1 LAAEN
6 YFNGYFFTHCRFIG
20 EGQTPMFKYIIGRLI
35 QSIPLLILIAVLTFI
50 LLKTVGDPLADLA
63 MNPKNNPEETFR
75 LRAVLGLNDPLP
87 IQFVNWLIGDTWY
100 KRDITG
106 DGEPDV
112 YGSRLGILR
121 GDWGNSYRV
130 KNKSAVD
137 LIGEK
142 LPNTLLL
149 GISSYV
155 LIIVVSLGVG
165 IFAALR
171 PYTLADNIITSLS
184 FILFSMPIYLI
195 ALLMIYIFAVQFRL
209 AHDAGA
215 SWLPYLPVQG
225 MRPTRNAD
233 GSLGELISHMILPV
247 FCLSAISIAG
257 YSRFIRASMMEV
269 INSDYIRTAQSKG
282 LSSRRVTF
290 VHALKNA
297 SLPLVTLI
305 GLDVPFIL
313 SGAVVT
319 ESIFS
324 WDGMGQLFIKS
335 LDALDAPVLILFVM
349 MTAVAVVVMQL
360 VTDIAYAWLDPRVR
374 FG

>member
-1 LAAEN
+1 
-6 YFNGYFFTHCRFIG
+6 
-20 EGQTPMFKYIIGRLI
+20 MFKYIIGRLI
-35 QSIPLLILIAVLTFI
+35 QAIPLLVLIAVLTFF
-50 LLKTVGDPLADLA
+50 LLKTVGDPLQYLTEDPRVTEA
-63 MNPKNNPEETFR
+63 ERFR

-87 IQFVNWLIGDTWY
+87 IQFVTWLIGDTWY
-100 KRDITG
+100 QRDITG

-112 YGSRLGILR
+112 YGQRMGILR
-121 GDWGNSYRV
+121 GDWGNSIRV
-130 KNKSAVD
+130 KNKSATQV
-137 LIGEK
+137 IGEK

-155 LIIVVSLGVG
+155 VIVVVSLGVG
-165 IFAALR
+165 IFAAVR
-171 PYTLADNIITSLS
+171 QYSLADNVITSVS

-195 ALLMIYIFAVQFRL
+195 ALLMIYIFAVQLRL

-225 MRPTRNAD
+225 MRPSRGGN
-233 GSLGELISHMILPV
+233 GSLGELLQHMILPV

-257 YSRFIRASMMEV
+257 YSRFIRASMLEV

-282 LSSRRVTF
+282 LSNRRVTF

-305 GLDVPFIL
+305 GLDIPFIL

-319 ESIFS
+319 EQIFS
-324 WDGMGQLFIKS
+324 WDGMGLLFIKS
-335 LDALDAPVLILFVM
+335 LEALDAPVLILFVM

-360 VTDIAYAWLDPRVR
+360 ITDIAYAWLDPRVR

>member
-1 LAAEN
+1 
-6 YFNGYFFTHCRFIG
+6 
-20 EGQTPMFKYIIGRLI
+20 MFKYIIGRLI
-35 QSIPLLILIAVLTFI
+35 QAIPLLILIAVLTFI
-50 LLKTVGDPLADLA
+50 LLKTVGDPLAELA
-63 MNPKNNPEETFR
+63 LNPKANPQETFR

-100 KRDITG
+100 ERDITG

-112 YGSRLGILR
+112 YGTRLGILR

-130 KNKSAVD
+130 KNKSAVQM
-137 LIGEK
+137 ITEK
-142 LPNTLLL
+142 MPNTLLL
-149 GISSYV
+149 GVSSYV
-155 LIIVVSLGVG
+155 LIIIVSLGVG

-171 PYTLADNIITSLS
+171 PYTASDNVITSIS

-195 ALLMIYIFAVQFRL
+195 AFLMIYIFAVQFRL

-225 MRPTRNAD
+225 MRPTRNPD
-233 GSLGELISHMILPV
+233 GTLGELLAHMILPV

-269 INSDYIRTAQSKG
+269 INSDYVRTAQAKG

-319 ESIFS
+319 ESIFA

-335 LDALDAPVLILFVM
+335 LGALDAPVLILFVM
-349 MTAVAVVVMQL
+349 ITAVAVVVMQL
-360 VTDIAYAWLDPRVR
+360 ITDIAYAWLDPRVR

>member
-1 LAAEN
+1 
-6 YFNGYFFTHCRFIG
+6 
-20 EGQTPMFKYIIGRLI
+20 MFKYIIGRLI
-35 QSIPLLILIAVLTFI
+35 QAIPLLIIIAVLTFI
-50 LLKTVGDPLADLA
+50 LLKTVGDPLQYLTEDPRVTEA
-63 MNPKNNPEETFR
+63 ERFR

-87 IQFVNWLIGDTWY
+87 IQFVTWLVGDTWY
-100 KRDITG
+100 KRDING
-106 DGEPDV
+106 DGEADV
-112 YGSRLGILR
+112 YGDRLGILR
-121 GDWGNSYRV
+121 GDWGESIRV
-130 KNKSAVD
+130 KNKSAALV
-137 LIGEK
+137 IGEK

-149 GISSYV
+149 GVSSYV
-155 LIIVVSLGVG
+155 LIVIVSLGVG

-171 PYTLADNIITSLS
+171 PYTMADNLVTTIS
-184 FILFSMPIYLI
+184 FVLFSMPIYLI
-195 ALLMIYIFAVQFRL
+195 ALLLIYIFAVQFRL

-215 SWLPYLPVQG
+215 TWLPYLPVQG
-225 MRPTRNAD
+225 MRPTRFSD
-233 GSLGELISHMILPV
+233 GTLGELIRHMILPV

-282 LSSRRVTF
+282 LPTRRVTF

-319 ESIFS
+319 EQIFS
-324 WDGMGQLFIKS
+324 WDGMGLLFIKS
-335 LDALDAPVLILFVM
+335 LEALDAPVLILFVI

>member
-1 LAAEN
+1 
-6 YFNGYFFTHCRFIG
+6 
-20 EGQTPMFKYIIGRLI
+20 MFKYVIGRLI
-35 QSIPLLILIAVLTFI
+35 QAIPLLIFISVLTFL
-50 LLKTVGDPLADLA
+50 LLKTVGDPLQYLTEDPRVSEA
-63 MNPKNNPEETFR
+63 ERFR

-87 IQFVNWLIGDTWY
+87 IQFLTWLIGDDWY
-100 KRDITG
+100 QRDITG

-112 YGSRLGILR
+112 YGERLGLLR
-121 GDWGNSYRV
+121 GDFGESIRT
-130 KNKSAVD
+130 KRPA
-137 LIGEK
+137 LQTLTEK
-142 LPNTLLL
+142 LPNTLIL

-155 LIIVVSLGVG
+155 LIVVVSLAVG

-171 PYTLADNIITSLS
+171 PYTLADNIITTIS

-195 ALLMIYIFAVQFRL
+195 ALLMIYVFAVQFRL

-215 SWLPYLPVQG
+215 TWLPYLPVQG
-225 MRPTRNAD
+225 MRPTRFAD
-233 GSLGELISHMILPV
+233 GSVGELIRHMILPV

-269 INSDYIRTAQSKG
+269 INTDYIRTAQSKG
-282 LSSRRVTF
+282 LSNRRVTF

-297 SLPLVTLI
+297 SLPLITLI

-319 ESIFS
+319 EQIFS
-324 WDGMGQLFIKS
+324 WDGMGLLFIKS

-360 VTDIAYAWLDPRVR
+360 ITDIAYAWLDPRVR
-374 FG
+374 FA